1 MANKRDFNFDNNT
14 KINTRDDDDDDVD
27 NENLQWRFHEVAFRP
42 QFLDRIG
49 I

>member
-14 KINTRDDDDDDVD
+14 KINAHDDDDDDD
-27 NENLQWRFHEVAFRP
+27 NDNLQWHFHEVALRP
-42 QFLDRIG
+42 LFLDRIG